1 MSGRKRFLSIF
12 PIIASGMAAML
23 VILRGADYG
32 GRRITLTAKDVHES
46 GSDTGV
52 ELHGAPVSRA
62 QAAARWQ
69 PAATPTKEDLAKD
82 NKLFLTLA
90 GQCTT
95 GLRRYQDRRRGRSS
109 VFGSSAK
116 YQAALEMRPD
126 LHEFFRSGNIVLDER
141 PKKAEP
147 DVSRS
152 GNLVA
157 WIRRRKSVSSDS
169 GTFT

>member
-1 MSGRKRFLSIF
+1 MATSRTNQLALRCASALTLGVVV
-12 PIIASGMAAML
+12 IAGAA
-23 VILRGADYG
+23 
-32 GRRITLTAKDVHES
+32 ITRPTA
-46 GSDTGV
+46 
-52 ELHGAPVSRA
+52 
-62 QAAARWQ
+62 QQ

-169 GTFT
+169 RTFT